1 MTDDDVRTF
10 RSQMRSLQQRLRR
23 EVRPRGGLSRSALRV
38 LAAADRAAGQAKP
51 RDLADELQMTSSNVA
66 AALRQLEGGGFVRRE
81 PDRSDARSVSVLPTA
96 SGRKLVADVR
106 NERDTWLGRA
116 IEARLD
122 EREQRL
128 LVDAGLLMQRLAD
141 FEPEVA

>member
-1 MTDDDVRTF
+1 MTDEDVRTF

-38 LAAADRAAGQAKP
+38 LAAADRAVGQAKP
-51 RDLADELQMTSSNVA
+51 RDLAEELQMTSSNVA

-128 LVDAGLLMQRLAD
+128 LADAGLLMQRLAE

>member
-1 MTDDDVRTF
+1 MTDEDVRTF
-10 RSQMRSLQQRLRR
+10 RSQMRLLQQRLRR
-23 EVRPRGGLSRSALRV
+23 EVRPRGGLSRTALRV
-38 LAAADRAAGQAKP
+38 LAAADRAGGQAKP

-66 AALRQLEGGGFVRRE
+66 AALRQLEAGGFVRRE
-81 PDRSDARSVSVLPTA
+81 PDRSDARSVSVVPST

-128 LVDAGLLMQRLAD
+128 LVEAGRLMKRLAE
-141 FEPEVA
+141 FELEPA